1 MNFSNQ
7 LKKRAR
13 SERAAAL
20 ITVFWLIAVL
30 SLLIFTTVRVLRN
43 DVRLTISQ
51 KKAFRATQL
60 AEMGIAVGVNPSTK
74 EIDYLLLNR
83 QISDDEHF
91 NVKIRGEGGKFNI
104 NAILQQAGEGDT
116 LLEDIFAQWLSGT
129 DEAFAEREFRDLASA
144 LVDALRDWVDPDD
157 LAGLNGAE
165 NEYYFELG
173 YENYPFNRPF
183 YSLDEILLV
192 RGMDQVIAAKRNW
205 RDFFTIYSGGKLDMN
220 EADAEAIALATGAD
234 IESAQE
240 LVELRWGPDKIDDT
254 EDDYKF
260 NSLAEVFSILG
271 VLEDPILQSRLTLND
286 NTKRIESIGTVGDF
300 RKKIEIVIRTQ
311 GRTPQIL
318 SREEVPLFD

>member
-51 KKAFRATQL
+51 KKAFRAMQL

-74 EIDYLLLNR
+74 ETDYLLLNR
-83 QISDDEHF
+83 QISDDEF
-91 NVKIRGEGGKFNI
+91 FKVKIRGEGGKFNI
-104 NAILQQAGEGDT
+104 NAILQQTDEGDT

-129 DEAFAEREFRDLASA
+129 DEAFAEREFRDSASA

-157 LAGLNGAE
+157 LSGLKGAE
-165 NEYYFELG
+165 NEYYFEQG

-183 YSLDEILLV
+183 YSLDEMLLV

-220 EADAEAIALATGAD
+220 EAEAGGVGLATGAD

-240 LVELRWGPDKIDDT
+240 LVELRYGADKIEDT

-260 NSLAEVFSILG
+260 NSLAEVFPILG